1 MLQYQPLLF
10 LLCLLMPYRRLT
22 EVLLLTL
29 VIFAV
34 PLRKYWTKFCVID
47 TLRIM
52 MSVQYYNG
60 CNPKEELAG

>member
-1 MLQYQPLLF
+1 
-10 LLCLLMPYRRLT
+10 MPYRPLK

-47 TLRIM
+47 TKDYDVSAILQW
-52 MSVQYYNG
+52 V
-60 CNPKEELAG
+60 